1 MGANEASKWRP
12 IYRNV
17 QLDEKCKVNTLGR
30 GERERERAGGGGR
43 QQREAGAAVRGRGAE
58 EGTSE
63 RRGEGKGARSL
74 SQAVLPPTHNH
85 VAKSTRGDRA
95 DYLRGS
101 TRGGPAPP
109 PALPSGSM
117 WSLAAGDSG
126 SSADAGNN
134 GLIDGGA
141 ERLGARVPRP
151 FAPRLPRTAGGPFP

>member
-1 MGANEASKWRP
+1 MPDLCPKRCCRLLITTSPSQPAATEPIISEGQHAAARP
-12 IYRNV
+12 
-17 QLDEKCKVNTLGR
+17 
-30 GERERERAGGGGR
+30 
-43 QQREAGAAVRGRGAE
+43 
-58 EGTSE
+58 
-63 RRGEGKGARSL
+63 
-74 SQAVLPPTHNH
+74 
-85 VAKSTRGDRA
+85 
-95 DYLRGS
+95 
-101 TRGGPAPP
+101 PP